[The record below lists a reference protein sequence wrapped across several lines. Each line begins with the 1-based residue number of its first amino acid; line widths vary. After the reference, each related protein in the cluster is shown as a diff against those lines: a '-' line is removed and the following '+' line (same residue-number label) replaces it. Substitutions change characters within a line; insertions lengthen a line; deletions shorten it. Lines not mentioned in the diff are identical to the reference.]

1 MANPGF
7 DGISKVAD
15 CICATTL
22 HELKLSGVEQGFCA
36 LFALPCR
43 VRIMRLIDGGED
55 RRLTQE
61 HCNNRARPLLSVKWR
76 SIDDK
81 IALSIAARTDLRKK

>member
-1 MANPGF
+1 
-7 DGISKVAD
+7 
-15 CICATTL
+15 
-22 HELKLSGVEQGFCA
+22 
-36 LFALPCR
+36 
-43 VRIMRLIDGGED
+43 MRLIDGGED